1 MKQDTNFTVLV
12 KKGDDIRKDQLIVG
26 ILRILGVLLEEKGL
40 VNYLQYYTC
49 LPTGP
54 DEGLIEIVQN
64 SITIGDIYNDQNN
77 LSKTLLQGNTEKH
90 SLQNKVNTAKRVLLH
105 RFAIQEY
112 LITRSTLSNRSL
124 RLQREKMNDYARLKV
139 PRILKV
145 HSTSTMTGN
154 SIEEIDHRF
163 AGSLGQY
170 HLR

>member
-1 MKQDTNFTVLV
+1 MKEDTNFTVLV

-40 VNYLQYYTC
+40 VNYLQYYSC

-77 LSKTLLQGNTEKH
+77 LSKALLQGSSEKH

-112 LITRSTLSNRSL
+112 LITLSTLSNRSL

-145 HSTSTMTGN
+145 QSPSHMTGN
-154 SIEEIDHRF
+154 SIEEIDNRF

-170 HLR
+170 HLI